1 MKKIIAGCALLASFA
16 AVATTVESAN
26 TFGVLKVT
34 DASTTELIIAV
45 PWAAVGNGDI
55 KVTDLV
61 LPTGLANGD
70 KLYWYSTAEKNFKS
84 WVISEGAWAAN
95 NVTLFNEQ
103 PALETTLND
112 TVARGEALV
121 LVRTAPGTNKDIYL
135 SGQYTDSTSVV
146 AIACPT
152 PEDKAARPNHL
163 TYTLIAPS
171 APAEVNLNAAIYYS
185 DEGCTVAVDY
195 KNSDFNG
202 DKIQL
207 SDGTEY
213 SHDSDGWYKWGD
225 KQGNYGPKNKSYTSV
240 IPQGQGAWYKRNG
253 TSPLYIKW

>member
-45 PWAAVGNGDI
+45 PWTAVGTGNI

-61 LPTGLANGD
+61 LPTGLADGD

-84 WVISEGAWAAN
+84 WVITKGAWAAN

-103 PALETTLND
+103 TLTTELTD
-112 TVARGEALV
+112 TVARGEALI
-121 LVRTAPGTNKDIYL
+121 LVRTAPETNSDIYL
-135 SGQYTDSTSVV
+135 SGQYTNSTSVV

-152 PEDKAARPNHL
+152 SGDIAARPNHL

-171 APAEVNLNAAIYYS
+171 STTAVDLNTEIYYS
-185 DEGCTVAVDY
+185 DADCNTAVAYTD
-195 KNSDFNG
+195 SSLDG

-207 SDGTEY
+207 SDGTQY
-213 SHDSDGWYKWGD
+213 GHDNLGWYKWAD
-225 KQGNYGPKNKSYTSV
+225 ASGNAPKTKNHSGVT
-240 IPQGQGAWYKRNG
+240 IPQGQGAWYMRNG
-253 TSPLYIKW
+253 TSSLYIQW